1 VHVFTD
7 GSVTITAA
15 TGGLSI
21 SGDNVGGLWTSLTG
35 PILKE
40 AVSGDIGSGSIIL
53 TLPSGFIFDIGGIAP
68 TVLVSGGG
76 TSPNNINNIA
86 NGFSLLSTDVSI
98 TSTTITINISS
109 ISKKN
114 GPTQNPNTLTFQ
126 NLRVRPTAITP
137 LASGN
142 ITKSGTSSFS
152 TIPITPNY
160 GTLNEIAGTATKFI
174 ITGSGS
180 QTAGTPQS
188 LTITAQTSGGST
200 ATAYA
205 GIKSLT
211 FSGANSSPSP
221 VTIPSITNSTG
232 SVVNFGT
239 VTTITFTN
247 GVANVSGSNNGS
259 MTLYKAENATI
270 VANDGP
276 ITTTGSD
283 RLGVTVNEAALANF
297 FLSFTSPQI
306 NGTVF
311 TGTNTIAAQDAF
323 GNTVTTFDA
332 SANNVI
338 ITTSPNDGAITGLG
352 SGNNAVLNQ
361 VGNFSGGIINVT
373 GLLKF
378 LGILGSHTFTA
389 TSAIGTKAGISGTV
403 NIIGGAATQIALNAG
418 DSQTATA
425 GSAVATPPGVIVK
438 DANNSPVSG
447 VTVSFAVA
455 SGGGIAT
462 GLSATTN
469 ASGIATI
476 GSWTLGTTVG
486 TNTLTATGA
495 GLTGSPI
502 TFTATSVAGAA
513 TQIAVSAGNNQT
525 ATAGSIVAILPSVIV
540 KDANSNPVSGVSL
553 TFVVAS
559 GGGSV
564 AGATT
569 ITNASG
575 IATVGS
581 WTLANTAGSNTLTV
595 TKAGLTGSPITFT
608 ATGTAGAASQIT
620 INAGDGQTA
629 TAGAAVI
636 IDPSVKVTDAF
647 GNAVSG
653 VSVTFAVTGG
663 EDR

>member
-1 VHVFTD
+1 
-7 GSVTITAA
+7 
-15 TGGLSI
+15 
-21 SGDNVGGLWTSLTG
+21 
-35 PILKE
+35 
-40 AVSGDIGSGSIIL
+40 
-53 TLPSGFIFDIGGIAP
+53 
-68 TVLVSGGG
+68 
-76 TSPNNINNIA
+76 
-86 NGFSLLSTDVSI
+86 
-98 TSTTITINISS
+98 
-109 ISKKN
+109 
-114 GPTQNPNTLTFQ
+114 
-126 NLRVRPTAITP
+126 
-137 LASGN
+137 
-142 ITKSGTSSFS
+142 
-152 TIPITPNY
+152 
-160 GTLNEIAGTATKFI
+160 
-174 ITGSGS
+174 
-180 QTAGTPQS
+180 
-188 LTITAQTSGGST
+188 
-200 ATAYA
+200 
-205 GIKSLT
+205 
-211 FSGANSSPSP
+211 
-221 VTIPSITNSTG
+221 
-232 SVVNFGT
+232 
-239 VTTITFTN
+239 
-247 GVANVSGSNNGS
+247 
-259 MTLYKAENATI
+259 
-270 VANDGP
+270 
-276 ITTTGSD
+276 
-283 RLGVTVNEAALANF
+283 
-297 FLSFTSPQI
+297 
-306 NGTVF
+306 
-311 TGTNTIAAQDAF
+311 
-323 GNTVTTFDA
+323 
-332 SANNVI
+332 
-338 ITTSPNDGAITGLG
+338 
-352 SGNNAVLNQ
+352 